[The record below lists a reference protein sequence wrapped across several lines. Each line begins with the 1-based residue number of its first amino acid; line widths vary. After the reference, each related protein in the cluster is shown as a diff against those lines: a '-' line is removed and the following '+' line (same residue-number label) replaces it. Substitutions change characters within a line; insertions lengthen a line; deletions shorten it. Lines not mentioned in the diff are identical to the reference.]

1 MAADSASKKADDISL
16 FETLI
21 TDALER
27 LTDKVAT
34 MIDPINAQLQEI
46 NNKLETIAEETRKA
60 KEIAQ
65 FNTKAI
71 AGLKQATSKQQEEIS
86 KHQDKII
93 QIETHLRENRLK
105 LRGVA
110 EDLCPPNNLSQILLD
125 WFATLLQRETN
136 STKLIEN
143 AYRVGKQRQKEPRDV
158 IVQLNNTTIREKILS
173 LAKKRKTL
181 NLQNSNILVF
191 PDIPAEAVQRRR
203 SLKETTATLRSMD
216 QRSVLHELDSF
227 QEGELIIG
235 GDLNVIVNPA
245 LDRSYDSSKQ
255 NKKKKAN
262 SKPSPLADL
271 LEQYN
276 LIDVWRQL
284 HRGERDYTH

>member
-46 NNKLETIAEETRKA
+46 NNKLETIAEETRKT

-110 EDLCPPNNLSQILLD
+110 EDLCPPNNLSQILSD

-203 SLKETTATLRSMD
+203 SLKETTATFYGPKS
-216 QRSVLHELDSF
+216 QEFELH
-227 QEGELIIG
+227 
-235 GDLNVIVNPA
+235 N
-245 LDRSYDSSKQ
+245 LDRLKETVFIGDRYEVVKRDNNEFQVSFKKQ
-255 NKKKKAN
+255 RRIIW
-262 SKPSPLADL
+262 LAIAACQDTGML
-271 LEQYN
+271 
-276 LIDVWRQL
+276 D
-284 HRGERDYTH
+284 